1 LGWTTGGMSVAIT
14 LCDKTKHERR
24 ENKRDHSLFHRSEVE
39 LLPRLIQFK
48 APVFLQF
55 LACSFFRDRTIRLT
69 HKESVRPDET
79 RLIIVQV
86 F

>member
-1 LGWTTGGMSVAIT
+1 VGVAIT
-14 LCDKTKHERR
+14 LCNQAKQERR
-24 ENKRDHSLFHRSEVE
+24 NNKYDHSFFRRSEADP
-39 LLPRLIQFK
+39 LPRLIQVK

-69 HKESVRPDET
+69 HKESARPDET
-79 RLIIVQV
+79 RLIIVQG

>member
-1 LGWTTGGMSVAIT
+1 MDVAIT
-14 LCDKTKHERR
+14 LCNQTKHERR
-24 ENKRDHSLFHRSEVE
+24 NNKHDHSFFGGSEADP
-39 LLPRLIQFK
+39 LPRLIQVK

-79 RLIIVQV
+79 RLIIVQG